1 MGSEQ
6 LPLRRCGIYRNLPAF
21 DSSIKDLDALVIGA
35 TGISGFNT
43 IRSLLESPHRWR
55 SIYAASRNPPSDAM
69 LSLLSAEQRAK
80 IKHVPVDL
88 TGSAD
93 DIAAAFTKAEVKADH
108 VFFYGYIHPKGRS
121 AMDPATA
128 DILMETN
135 VPIFQNFLAA
145 LEISNLK
152 PKRILLQTGGKNYG
166 GHIGRARVPYIESD
180 PQPQHL
186 APNFYYPQEEALF
199 AFCVRHPETDWNIIM
214 PFGVIGTAPTGGMN
228 TLAPFAV
235 LAAVQAEKGEPLQFG
250 GDLEEWQE
258 EGCWSSA
265 RLTGFLSEWA
275 VLEEKCRNQRF
286 NAVDGCAISMD
297 RLFEELARWY
307 AVEKGVRGP
316 VSDDPADFKT
326 VQLAGGEKAPLG
338 YGPPSKIR
346 MSSSVVEWTK
356 DEANRRAWKGIMDAS
371 RGQLNVDVF
380 ESGLDF
386 EMADFGLYRIGQP
399 SVAKLRRFG
408 FNGFVDTMESTFEM
422 YQEMARMGILPAPRV
437 EAARPMI

>member
-1 MGSEQ
+1 
-6 LPLRRCGIYRNLPAF
+6 
-21 DSSIKDLDALVIGA
+21 
-35 TGISGFNT
+35 
-43 IRSLLESPHRWR
+43 
-55 SIYAASRNPPSDAM
+55 M
-69 LSLLSAEQRAK
+69 LSLLTEEQRAK
-80 IKHVPVDL
+80 IQHVSVDL
-88 TGSAD
+88 SGSAD
-93 DIAAAFTKAEVKADH
+93 DIAAAFTKAGVKADH

-135 VPIFQNFLAA
+135 GPIFQNFLAA
-145 LEISNLK
+145 LETSSIK

-199 AFCVRHPETDWNIIM
+199 AFCDRHPETDWNIIM
-214 PFGVIGTAPTGGMN
+214 PFG
-228 TLAPFAV
+228 
-235 LAAVQAEKGEPLQFG
+235 EPIQFG
-250 GDLEEWQE
+250 GDFEEWQE
-258 EGCWSSA
+258 ETCWSSA

-307 AVEKGVRGP
+307 AVQKGVRGP
-316 VSDDPADFKT
+316 VSDDAPDFKT
-326 VQLAGGEKAPLG
+326 VELAGGKNAPLG
-338 YGPPSKIR
+338 YGPPAKIS
-346 MSSSVVEWTK
+346 MSSSVVKWTK
-356 DEANRRAWKGIMDAS
+356 DEANRQAWKKIMDAS
-371 RGQLNVDVF
+371 QGQLSVDVF

>member
-6 LPLRRCGIYRNLPAF
+6 YPLRQCGIYRNLPIF
-21 DSSIKDLDALVIGA
+21 DPSFKDLNALVVGA

-55 SIYAASRNPPSDAM
+55 TIYAASRNPPSEAM
-69 LSLLSAEQRAK
+69 LSLLTNEQRAK
-80 IKHVPVDL
+80 IQHVPVDL

-93 DIAAAFTKAEVKADH
+93 DIGASFTKAGVKADQ

-135 VPIFQNFLAA
+135 VSIFQNFLAA
-145 LEISNLK
+145 LEITNLK

-166 GHIGRARVPYIESD
+166 GHIGRARVPYIESG
-180 PQPQHL
+180 PQPKRL

-199 AFCVRHPETDWNIIM
+199 AFCDRHPETDWNIIM
-214 PFGVIGTAPTGGMN
+214 PF
-228 TLAPFAV
+228 V
-235 LAAVQAEKGEPLQFG
+235 LAAVQAEKGEPLHFG
-250 GDLEEWQE
+250 GDFEEWQE
-258 EGCWSSA
+258 ESCWSSA

-307 AVEKGVRGP
+307 AVQKGVRGP
-316 VSDDPADFKT
+316 VSDDEADFKT
-326 VQLAGGEKAPLG
+326 VELAGGENAPLG

-346 MSSSVVEWTK
+346 LSSSVVEWTK
-356 DEANRRAWKGIMDAS
+356 DEANRQAWKRIMDAS
-371 RGQLNVDVF
+371 RGQLTVDVF

-422 YQEMARMGILPAPRV
+422 FQEMARMGILPAPRV